1 MQKNTQ
7 QDTLQ
12 QEIDHRIVENISQ
25 TKFIDKLNSS
35 NSADYFEIVT
45 DSQNIDEFE
54 NLIVLNECDIYNDEM
69 DYRYSEDE
77 RDISDDENDDENSK
91 SKCIKDNT
99 PSSNTNFIN
108 DFLNTHSDKIINKL
122 ELNESEQL
130 CASISHV
137 LKKTIASWS
146 VNCGITHSALSKFLH
161 KIRSEL
167 PILDLPLSSVTLLR
181 TPKHAD
187 VISLAGGEYCHFGVK
202 KCVEKMIEKRL
213 NKKNYDTNINLIIST
228 DGAPLG
234 KSSEKNL
241 WPILCSEK
249 SAKDVYIIGVYS
261 GQFKPTN
268 GNEFLKMFTEE
279 SITIINSG
287 IIINNIVYSVRIDA
301 LICDTPAKAF
311 ILCIKY
317 HSGYSSCTKCTIE
330 GKMFKCIC
338 FPGIIGTL
346 RTDEKFRNNE
356 YLDENYQKENTILNS
371 IPSLGLVSNV
381 PLDPMH
387 LLYLGI
393 VRKLFL
399 IWLVSPSIYKLPER
413 NKNGISNC
421 LVSLKSYV
429 TYDFAR
435 KPRSLNFIKLFKAT
449 EFRQLL
455 LYTGVIILKDFVDSN
470 VYANFLTLH
479 VAATILNNPLLFEQ
493 KDYVDYAEKL
503 LIKFVEDFEILYGA
517 EYVTHNV
524 HNLLHLTND
533 ARKYGVLE
541 EFSAFRFESFIA
553 CIKMMIRKGAQPLQQ
568 LLRCKQNFKYYTY

>member
-137 LKKTIASWS
+137 LKKTIASWI

-161 KIRSEL
+161 QIRSEL
-167 PILDLPLSSVTLLR
+167 PIHDLPLSSVTLLR

-228 DGAPLG
+228 DGAPL
-234 KSSEKNL
+234 
-241 WPILCSEK
+241 C
-249 SAKDVYIIGVYS
+249 
-261 GQFKPTN
+261 
-268 GNEFLKMFTEE
+268 
-279 SITIINSG
+279 
-287 IIINNIVYSVRIDA
+287 
-301 LICDTPAKAF
+301 
-311 ILCIKY
+311 
-317 HSGYSSCTKCTIE
+317 
-330 GKMFKCIC
+330 
-338 FPGIIGTL
+338 
-346 RTDEKFRNNE
+346 
-356 YLDENYQKENTILNS
+356 
-371 IPSLGLVSNV
+371 
-381 PLDPMH
+381 
-387 LLYLGI
+387 
-393 VRKLFL
+393 
-399 IWLVSPSIYKLPER
+399 
-413 NKNGISNC
+413 
-421 LVSLKSYV
+421 
-429 TYDFAR
+429 
-435 KPRSLNFIKLFKAT
+435 
-449 EFRQLL
+449 
-455 LYTGVIILKDFVDSN
+455 
-470 VYANFLTLH
+470 
-479 VAATILNNPLLFEQ
+479 
-493 KDYVDYAEKL
+493 
-503 LIKFVEDFEILYGA
+503 
-517 EYVTHNV
+517 
-524 HNLLHLTND
+524 
-533 ARKYGVLE
+533 
-541 EFSAFRFESFIA
+541 
-553 CIKMMIRKGAQPLQQ
+553 
-568 LLRCKQNFKYYTY
+568 